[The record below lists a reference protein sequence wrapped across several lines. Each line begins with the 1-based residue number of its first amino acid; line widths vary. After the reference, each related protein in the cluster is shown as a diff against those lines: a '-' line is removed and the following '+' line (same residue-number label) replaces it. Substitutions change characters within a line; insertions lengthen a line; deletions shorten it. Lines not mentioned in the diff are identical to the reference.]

1 VDERFLRMVAK
12 FNALN
17 DKRIWLVVVV
27 IFTFVALY
35 PIWSVRFLPL
45 QDYPEHLLQAHMFS
59 HRNDPAL
66 DYNENFDFNLRLA
79 PYVTFY
85 AVLIPLSAILPIEVA
100 GKVAV
105 SLYIFVIALLVIRLK
120 QRFKTDFAPWGLLLF
135 FPFAF
140 NQQYFQGN
148 TNYLYSLPLLVFALL
163 DHEDISRTPLS
174 TWPCCRHF
182 LWQLALFFTH
192 PLTFL
197 IYVSL
202 AGFRAVLSWRNR
214 VELVRSIIPPMIAA
228 VLFLLW
234 FMVENAG
241 GSAGRIWWK
250 PFSSTLAWYGYIF
263 TGMRWF
269 DGVDKLSIVLWMG
282 IGALGVHAFFA
293 DRQEVGKFSIR
304 CLAFFILTTIAVFV
318 LPFGKGSY
326 SFISVRVAS
335 VSYFLLAILVGR
347 LKFKG
352 AWRGVFILFVAAVL
366 IQSVIKQG
374 RVSAEIQEIAP
385 IVERIPPN
393 SRILP
398 LVFDNNSPELE
409 NSFDMHLHDHD
420 YYHILVG
427 GGLSPY
433 IIKNPLFPVY
443 YKAELNLPAPGE
455 YTPGLFKWEEHSAKY
470 EYFMVRAALDTI
482 INYPAEKM
490 KLVHHFGRWRL
501 FKKAT
506 DDQRV
511 LKDGGKRKTEEE
523 I

>member
-1 VDERFLRMVAK
+1 MVAK

-59 HRNDPAL
+59 HRNNPAF
-66 DYNENFDFNLRLA
+66 DYSENFNFNLRLA
-79 PYVTFY
+79 PYATFY

-105 SLYIFVIALLVIRLK
+105 SLYIFAVALLVIKLK
-120 QRFKTDFAPWGLLLF
+120 QRFKTDFSPWGLLLF

-148 TNYLYSLPLLVFALL
+148 TNYFYSLPLLVFALL
-163 DHEDISRTPLS
+163 DHQDISRTPLRI
-174 TWPCCRHF
+174 WPCCRHL

-197 IYVSL
+197 IYIAL
-202 AGFRAVLSWRNR
+202 AGAGAVLSWRR
-214 VELVRSIIPPMIAA
+214 REEFVRGLIPPIIAA

-241 GSAGRIWWK
+241 GSGGRMWWK
-250 PFSSTLAWYGYIF
+250 PFSSTLAWYGYMF

-282 IGALGVHAFFA
+282 IGALGVHALFSG
-293 DRQEVGKFSIR
+293 RQEKNRFPVR
-304 CLAFFILTTIAVFV
+304 YLVFFILTTIAVFV
-318 LPFGKGSY
+318 LPFGKGPYSY
-326 SFISVRVAS
+326 IGIRVAP
-335 VSYFLLAILVGR
+335 VSYFFLAILVGR

-352 AWRGVFILFVAAVL
+352 VWRSVFILFVAAVL

-385 IVERIPPN
+385 IVASIPPN
-393 SRILP
+393 SCILP
-398 LVFDNNSPELE
+398 LVFDNDSPELE

-420 YYHILVG
+420 YYHLLVG

-443 YKAELNLPAPGE
+443 YKKGVNLPAPGE
-455 YTPGLFKWEEHSAKY
+455 YTPSLFKWEEHSAAY
-470 EYFMVRAALDTI
+470 QYFLVRAAPDAMI
-482 INYPAEKM
+482 EYPAEKM
-490 KLVHHFGRWRL
+490 KLMDRSGSWRL
-501 FKKAT
+501 FKKAVN
-506 DDQRV
+506 D
-511 LKDGGKRKTEEE
+511 
-523 I
+523 

>member
-1 VDERFLRMVAK
+1 
-12 FNALN
+12 
-17 DKRIWLVVVV
+17 RIWLVVVV

-35 PIWSVRFLPL
+35 PIWSVRFIPL

-59 HRNDPAL
+59 HRNDPAF

-79 PYVTFY
+79 PYATFY

-105 SLYIFVIALLVIRLK
+105 SLYIFAVALLVIRLK
-120 QRFKTDFAPWGLLLF
+120 QRFKTDFAPWGLLLL

-148 TNYLYSLPLLVFALL
+148 INYLYSLPLLAFALL
-163 DHEDISRTPLS
+163 DHEDISNTRLSIGPL
-174 TWPCCRHF
+174 CRHF

-202 AGFRAVLSWRNR
+202 ASSRAVLSWRNR
-214 VELVRSIIPPMIAA
+214 DEFVRGVIPPIIAA
-228 VLFLLW
+228 ALFLLW
-234 FMVENAG
+234 FTVENAG
-241 GSAGRIWWK
+241 GSAGRMWWK

-282 IGALGVHAFFA
+282 IGALGVHAFLA
-293 DRQEVGKFSIR
+293 GRQEVGKFSIR
-304 CLAFFILTTIAVFV
+304 CQAFFILTIIAVFV
-318 LPFGKGSY
+318 LPFGKGPY

-335 VSYFLLAILVGR
+335 VSYFFLAILVGR

-352 AWRGVFILFVAAVL
+352 VWRSVFILFVAAVL

-374 RVSAEIQEIAP
+374 RVSAEIQEIVP

-398 LVFDNNSPELE
+398 LVFDNDSPELE

-420 YYHILVG
+420 YYHLLVG

-443 YKAELNLPAPGE
+443 YKAEVNLSAPGE
-455 YTPGLFKWEEHSAKY
+455 YTPGLFKWEEHSAEY
-470 EYFMVRAALDTI
+470 EYFMIRAAPDAMI
-482 INYPAEKM
+482 EYQAEKM
-490 KLVHHFGRWRL
+490 KLMDRSGSWCL
-501 FKKAT
+501 FKKAI

-511 LKDGGKRKTEEE
+511 LKDGGKGKTEGE